1 MQSAPCALVLLLA
14 AASCTTSN
22 AHPLDP
28 YPELKQAMA
37 EFKVQQAD
45 FNQRLELPKNYD
57 FPGAG
62 RVSVRQLS
70 LEGYPGNTYV
80 RCRFTYQNTTGK
92 PIMHATVSLD
102 VLNAAG
108 KVVAR
113 QSSVCIVP
121 TAVPI
126 AEGSLFSDE
135 LRTRTLDAHLLP
147 GWSWRITCRP
157 QFEEP
162 EWEPA
167 AAGTGR

>member
-1 MQSAPCALVLLLA
+1 MQSASCALVLLLA
-14 AASCTTSN
+14 TASCATSD

-28 YPELKQAMA
+28 YPELKQALV
-37 EFKVQQAD
+37 EFKQQQAE

-70 LEGYPGNTYV
+70 LDGYPGNTYV

-92 PIMHATVSLD
+92 PVMHATVSLD

-121 TAVPI
+121 VPVPL
-126 AEGSLFSDE
+126 AEGSMFSDE
-135 LRTRTLDAHLLP
+135 LRTRTLDAHLQP
-147 GWSWRITCRP
+147 GWSWRITCKP

-167 AAGTGR
+167 AGTGR